1 MQDTK
6 YYEPTNIF
14 RQPAINIKKRSDRKR
29 ILQSMTTLSTYKKT
43 WQNNTSKM
51 NSPILRKASDNFND
65 FYTTKKLKSDYWKL
79 YGIDETEFSIPSDI
93 SLVDDILLVSTMNEK
108 DNLKLFEISSEKK
121 LKELQ
126 TITVPGKPITCIC
139 LLPMVDFPPQIFP
152 NSQIK
157 ASHNQLILTGHQ
169 DGIVNLISTSTY
181 KGCAKIIKRFNHNK
195 FLKSTVSS
203 STPILEITPKTAP
216 ILKVSPWNK
225 TGFVSLLNDSLFI
238 YDLKSNLDSIK
249 TPIFLQSYPGINSFA
264 VNEFHDPFLL
274 ALVGSQFGP
283 NGISL
288 LHLRTNLYIPDI
300 LDNGISLAN
309 EKDHLQRKNTSLDC
323 VWINNHHV
331 AQSLNDKIQIWDI
344 QSCDGK
350 PVCELYAKKGYIES
364 LKFNE
369 KTGALYS
376 SDDQGF
382 VICWD
387 LQNLQNMN
395 YGELVHGF
403 NSISLDGVNERL
415 VTKQVFQCGNIIVSG
430 VDNKK
435 LCLKNNETKANGIGC
450 GFLFLDMANDG
461 SLVTLDNFCELGL
474 HQICQVQFNA
484 NTGKIINTIDTSKN
498 DISDPSMSLLSNE
511 SDHSTTETSDDMF
524 SNSGNWDCSSAN
536 TVSEGRLH
544 EDQEDVVLTKRMY
557 SVNDVHLSGSTIDT
571 TVL

>member
-6 YYEPTNIF
+6 YYEPINIF
-14 RQPAINIKKRSDRKR
+14 RQPAINIKKRPDRKK
-29 ILQSMTTLSTYKKT
+29 ILQSMTAISTYKKS

-79 YGIDETEFSIPSDI
+79 YGTEKAELFIPSDI
-93 SLVDDILLVSTMNEK
+93 SLVDNILLVSAMNDK
-108 DNLKLFEISSEKK
+108 DNLKLFEISNGKK

-139 LLPMVDFPPQIFP
+139 LLPMVDFPPHIFP
-152 NSQIK
+152 TSQINP
-157 ASHNQLILTGHQ
+157 SHNQLILTGHQ
-169 DGIVNLISTSTY
+169 DGIVNLISTSTS

-195 FLKSTVSS
+195 FLRSTVSS
-203 STPILEITPKTAP
+203 STPILDISPKTAP

-238 YDLKSNLDSIK
+238 YDLKLDATSMK
-249 TPIFLQSYPGINSFA
+249 TPIFLQSFPGINSFS
-264 VNEFHDPFLL
+264 VNQFYDPFLL

-288 LHLRTNLYIPDI
+288 LDLRTNLYIPDI
-300 LDNGISLAN
+300 LDNNRSGIIENSR
-309 EKDHLQRKNTSLDC
+309 LQKKNTSLDC
-323 VWINNHHV
+323 VWIDNHHV

-350 PVCELYAKKGYIES
+350 PVCELYAKKGYIER
-364 LKFNE
+364 LKYNK
-369 KTGALYS
+369 KTSTIYS

-382 VICWD
+382 VISWD
-387 LQNLQNMN
+387 LQNLQNMK
-395 YGELVHGF
+395 YGGLIHGF
-403 NSISLDGVNERL
+403 NSINSDDMSEP
-415 VTKQVFQCGNIIVSG
+415 KQVFQCGNIMVSG

-435 LCLKNNETKANGIGC
+435 VCLKNNEPALKGIGC
-450 GFLFLDMANDG
+450 GFLFLDMTNDG

-474 HQICQVQFNA
+474 HQVCQVQCNV
-484 NTGKIINTIDTSKN
+484 NTGKPADVDDNTKN
-498 DISDPSMSLLSNE
+498 EISDSPTLLSSND
-511 SDHSTTETSDDMF
+511 SDHSITDNSDDMF

-536 TVSEGRLH
+536 TISDGRLH
-544 EDQEDVVLTKRMY
+544 SDQEDVVLTKRIY
-557 SVNDVHLSGSTIDT
+557 SMNDMHLSGSTIDT
-571 TVL
+571 TVV